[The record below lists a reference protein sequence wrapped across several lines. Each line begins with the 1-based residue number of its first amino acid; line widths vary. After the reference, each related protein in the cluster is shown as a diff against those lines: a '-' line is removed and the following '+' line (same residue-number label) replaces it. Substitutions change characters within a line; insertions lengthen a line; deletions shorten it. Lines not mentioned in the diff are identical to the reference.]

1 VGVFV
6 TAGNADG
13 VANPICFGGPDHGQP
28 CSGEDCLLGTC
39 VSVDTLG
46 AGIFILGGQPT
57 IADCRIVDNFA
68 AFQGAGIILKGQSDA
83 VIAACTFSG
92 NRALDNGGA
101 MYLGHSSPTVTQCTF
116 DGNSGGRYAGAVC
129 NRDLSNAIFDNCV
142 FIDNTAA
149 DEELTGGGAV
159 VNASSSPTFTGCVF
173 AGNRSIAGNGGALY
187 NKMGFNPELGFSSP
201 VLVNCIFQAN
211 EAGDRGGAVYNIEGS
226 TPTFLNCTF
235 LENDAVYGFAMY
247 NTQASVVSLTDCVVG
262 GVPSGPPGGG
272 VAIGIYNEGTG
283 ATVQAV
289 GCTFTSYAYGVY
301 NIDGV
306 ADIEACT
313 FLDAGV
319 LNGGGLLTAVLT
331 MTDCTTTGENPA
343 LRLDKGT
350 ATLTGCTMTGITAS
364 YAIYT
369 GGQPQQQD
377 DPPVLT
383 LTDCNLSNNA
393 TTSSSQSLLRIVDAA
408 EATLI
413 NCVLKDNTGPGR
425 VVRVQDAVLTMINC
439 TINDNTT
446 GGAIRAAG
454 SDVVLT
460 DCRLIN
466 NAAIGG
472 GAMSLVGGTAS
483 ISRCSFVSNSAQN
496 SGGAVYTSSADP
508 VFTSCIFVLNDAAL
522 DRGGAMFCNDGAPSV
537 INCTF
542 YGNTSYW
549 PAGGISIDDSDLVL
563 TNSILWGNS
572 DGGTITQSDQFFI
585 EGYHADPVVNYSCI
599 QGWTG
604 SLGGVGNMGSNP
616 QFVDAVPP
624 DDAGESQVVNVRL
637 LGGSA
642 CIDAGDNTA
651 ATTGD
656 IDLVGSPRF
665 IDDSCAPDDGAPD
678 GVNPMVDLG
687 AYEFLGTSPSTVP
700 ADVNGD
706 CVVSIPDLLLL
717 LQAWGPCPDPPAECP
732 ADVDGSGTVDIIDFQ
747 VLLNLWT

>member
-1 VGVFV
+1 
-6 TAGNADG
+6 
-13 VANPICFGGPDHGQP
+13 
-28 CSGEDCLLGTC
+28 
-39 VSVDTLG
+39 
-46 AGIFILGGQPT
+46 
-57 IADCRIVDNFA
+57 
-68 AFQGAGIILKGQSDA
+68 
-83 VIAACTFSG
+83 
-92 NRALDNGGA
+92 
-101 MYLGHSSPTVTQCTF
+101 
-116 DGNSGGRYAGAVC
+116 
-129 NRDLSNAIFDNCV
+129 
-142 FIDNTAA
+142 
-149 DEELTGGGAV
+149 
-159 VNASSSPTFTGCVF
+159 
-173 AGNRSIAGNGGALY
+173 
-187 NKMGFNPELGFSSP
+187 
-201 VLVNCIFQAN
+201 
-211 EAGDRGGAVYNIEGS
+211 
-226 TPTFLNCTF
+226 
-235 LENDAVYGFAMY
+235 MY

-289 GCTFTSYAYGVY
+289 GCTFTSYTYGVY
-301 NIDGV
+301 NINGV

-369 GGQPQQQD
+369 GGQPQQQN

-393 TTSSSQSLLRIVDAA
+393 TTGSSQSLLRIVDAA

-413 NCVLKDNTGPGR
+413 NCVLKDNTVAGR

-439 TINDNTT
+439 TINNNTT
-446 GGAIRAAG
+446 GGAIGANG

-466 NAAIGG
+466 NAASGG
-472 GAMSLVGGTAS
+472 GAVSLVGGTAS

-508 VFTSCIFVLNDAAL
+508 VFTSCIFVLNDADL
-522 DRGGAMFCNDGAPSV
+522 DRGGAMFCDGGAPSV

-563 TNSILWGNS
+563 TNSILWGNF

-624 DDAGESQVVNVRL
+624 DDAGESLVVNVRL

-747 VLLNLWT
+747 VLLYLWT